1 MPVPTIIAEPVS
13 FVCVGVTKNFDRKKH
28 NAKTQRTISMR
39 PMNTGH
45 RGTTTTTTFW
55 RPYLLLYYL
64 LLVGND
70 DDVMIRRA
78 EAYPDYLL
86 TRSNCWTALSTGEV
100 IMNFPVVSVAQ
111 SDDPQMRIME
121 IADEKAKKNNP
132 KIVLVGV
139 RTTNIKTN
147 KDYQY
152 VLDVI
157 EGECTIEGG
166 GCDNNRRIG
175 GRAKDIVKVILP
187 NEEGAVCT
195 LQAGWAANHEA
206 VRLTPLLD
214 IGAVPEDEDEE
225 EEEEEAGAEVEEE
238 TIDTSTGDQRNEKYK
253 EEEIIIH
260 DATLEDPSEHSRPE
274 KKRPVDQTDHH
285 QHHQHISYD
294 TVKRKHYE
302 KNLLQY
308 EIGFD
313 HLGLSWTGYVRGAMF
328 LLVAPSLAVCLCLQ
342 LSQCSN
348 KQKRRDL

>member
-1 MPVPTIIAEPVS
+1 
-13 FVCVGVTKNFDRKKH
+13 
-28 NAKTQRTISMR
+28 MR
-39 PMNTGH
+39 PMDTGH
-45 RGTTTTTTFW
+45 RGTTTTTLW

-64 LLVGND
+64 LVGY
-70 DDVMIRRA
+70 DVMIRRV

-121 IADEKAKKNNP
+121 IAMDEGKKAATDNNNNP

-157 EGECTIEGG
+157 EGECTFEGG

-187 NEEGAVCT
+187 NEEGAFCT
-195 LQAGWAANHEA
+195 LQAGWAASHEA

-214 IGAVPEDEDEE
+214 IGAVPVDEDEE
-225 EEEEEAGAEVEEE
+225 EEDEEAGAEVEEE
-238 TIDTSTGDQRNEKYK
+238 TTDTSTGDQRNEKHG
-253 EEEIIIH
+253 EEEIIH
-260 DATLEDPSEHSRPE
+260 DETLEDPSEHSRPE
-274 KKRPVDQTDHH
+274 KMKRSVDQTDRH
-285 QHHQHISYD
+285 QHHPHLSYD
-294 TVKRKHYE
+294 VVKRKHYE

-342 LSQCSN
+342 LSQCTN

>member
-1 MPVPTIIAEPVS
+1 
-13 FVCVGVTKNFDRKKH
+13 
-28 NAKTQRTISMR
+28 MR
-39 PMNTGH
+39 H
-45 RGTTTTTTFW
+45 RGTTTTTFW
-55 RPYLLLYYL
+55 RPYLLLCYL

-70 DDVMIRRA
+70 DVVMIRRA

-121 IADEKAKKNNP
+121 IAMDEKTAKDNNNNP

-195 LQAGWAANHEA
+195 LQAGWAASHEA

-225 EEEEEAGAEVEEE
+225 EEDEEAGAEVEEE
-238 TIDTSTGDQRNEKYK
+238 TIDTSTGDQRNEKHE
-253 EEEIIIH
+253 EEEIIH
-260 DATLEDPSEHSRPE
+260 DETLEDPSEHSRPE
-274 KKRPVDQTDHH
+274 MKRPVDKTAH
-285 QHHQHISYD
+285 QHHQQHLSYD
-294 TVKRKHYE
+294 VVKRKHYE
-302 KNLLQY
+302 TNLLQY

-313 HLGLSWTGYVRGAMF
+313 HLGLSWTGYVRGAMV

-342 LSQCSN
+342 LSQCTN